1 MFELTLLD
9 HLRLTF
15 GHVVFRHKAHA
26 HIACSRAKWS
36 RRLRVAEAVLMLAVA
51 AAAFAAASGR
61 SHIFNIISATLATL
75 ALAALL
81 VHFASDLDGTARIH
95 AECASR
101 LWQLRERYRAL
112 LSDLSDR
119 AIDLDAARRGRDVL
133 MEELH
138 AIYVEAPP
146 EDYQAYQLAAKTVRT
161 EGEGGDSYDEEID
174 AVLVKSLQARF
185 S

>member
-26 HIACSRAKWS
+26 HIAGSRARWS
-36 RRLRVAEAVLMLAVA
+36 KRLRVAEAVLLLAVA

-61 SHIFNIISATLATL
+61 SHVFDIISASLACLALATL
-75 ALAALL
+75 LI
-81 VHFASDLDGTARIH
+81 HFSVDFDGTARVH

-119 AIDLDAARRGRDVL
+119 AIDLEAARRGRDVL
-133 MEELH
+133 MDELH
-138 AIYVEAPP
+138 AIYAEAPA

-161 EGEGGDSYDEEID
+161 EGEGGDAYDEEID

>member
-15 GHVVFRHKAHA
+15 GHVVFRHKAHT
-26 HIACSRAKWS
+26 HIACGRAQWS
-36 RRLRVAEAVLMLAVA
+36 RRLRMAEALLMLGVA
-51 AAAFAAASGR
+51 AAAFAGASGR
-61 SHIFNIISATLATL
+61 SHLYGIISASLASL
-75 ALAALL
+75 ALIALL
-81 VHFASDLDGTARIH
+81 IHLSLDLDGTARVH

-119 AIDLDAARRGRDVL
+119 AIDLEAARRVRDGL
-133 MEELH
+133 MQELH
-138 AIYVEAPP
+138 AIYAEAPP
-146 EDYQAYQLAAKTVRT
+146 EDYQAYQIAAQTVRT
-161 EGEGGDSYDEEID
+161 EGEGDHYDEEID
-174 AVLVKSLQARF
+174 AFLVKSLQARF